1 MKLPEII
8 GISGTNGAGKDTL
21 AEIRHNLT
29 GAEHV
34 SLSDILRLEL
44 DKRNLPKTRS
54 NLEDL
59 SAEWRRE
66 TGDYGTL
73 ATRTIEDYMGRKA
86 VGAAGGG
93 ISIVS
98 VRHPDEARRIQ
109 ENDGKIIWVD
119 GDPLGRY
126 TRIQLA
132 NRDRIDDEI
141 TYSMFCEDEEREK
154 AVAAEDSS
162 RISVHDVEP
171 LADMH
176 IENNFDTRA
185 EYIDYLMSQYFSDL

>member
-21 AEIRHNLT
+21 AEIRHDVV

-44 DKRNLPKTRS
+44 DKRGLPKTRE
-54 NLEDL
+54 NLENL
-59 SAEWRRE
+59 SAEWRKE

-73 ATRTIEDYMGRKA
+73 STRTIQDYMGRKA
-86 VGAAGGG
+86 VGAAGNG

-98 VRHPDEARRIQ
+98 VRHPEEARRIQ
-109 ENDGKIIWVD
+109 ENGGKVIWVD
-119 GDPLGRY
+119 GDPLVRY

-132 NRDRIDDEI
+132 KRDRVDDEV
-141 TYSMFCEDEEREK
+141 TYFMFREDEERAK
-154 AVAAEDSS
+154 AVAVEDPA
-162 RISVHDVEP
+162 RISIHDVEP

-176 IENNFDTRA
+176 IENNFDSRA
-185 EYIDYLMSQYFSDL
+185 EYIDYLMGQYFSGL